1 MTNARHAELNELL
14 SRAEISYHQKDDP
27 ILSDADYDRFRAE
40 LRAIE
45 AADPSLSAER
55 PVGAPAAE
63 GFGKITHAKPMLSL
77 ANAFTDDDV
86 AGFKQAA
93 RKALGIPDAVPLKI
107 LAEPKI
113 DGLSLSLRYE
123 AGRLVHAATRGDG
136 SVGEDVTAN
145 ARTITDIPDFLP
157 DAPAVL
163 EVRGEVYM
171 RHSDFLV
178 LNEAQTARGAKTFA
192 NPRNAAAGSLR
203 QLDPEKTRERPLAF
217 FAYGWGEVS
226 EPLGDTQSEVMGRIQ
241 GFGFPVNPLRISS
254 ADLAEILG
262 HYARIGEA
270 RPDLGYDIDGVV
282 YKVED
287 LSYQAELGFR
297 ATTPRWAVAH
307 KFPAE
312 LAWTTLEA
320 IDIQVG
326 RTGALSPVAR
336 LAPVTVGGVVVSNAT
351 LHNADYIE
359 GRDSAGLPIRG
370 GRDIRVGDRVQIYRA
385 GDVIPKVADVDLT
398 HRPADAVAFVF
409 PESCPSCGAPVER
422 PVSESVHRCTGGL
435 ACPAQM
441 VERLKHMVSRDA
453 LDIEGFG
460 ASLVEELH
468 EAGWIREPADIFA
481 LESLY
486 GMDSVDCLADRPGF
500 GEKSALKLFTSIA
513 AARQR
518 PLDRVLFALGI
529 PLLGAVMGRGFAR
542 QFGTWGQFLAAM
554 DGLLARDAGAEAA
567 VLAVDGAGGAI
578 LASLRQAFSPGL
590 ERERILRLAAALDI
604 APVAQ
609 VAAGGVFAGQTV
621 VFTGTLVR
629 MTRGEAEAQAEAL
642 GAKVS
647 GSVSK
652 KTTLLVAGP
661 GAGSKAAK
669 AAELGI
675 ETIDEEEW
683 LRRAGL

>member
-1 MTNARHAELNELL
+1 MTKARHAELIDLL
-14 SRAEISYHQKDDP
+14 ARAEIAYHRDDDP
-27 ILSDADYDRFRAE
+27 ILSDADYDRYRAE

-45 AADPSLSAER
+45 AADPTLSSER
-55 PVGAPAAE
+55 PVGAAPAE
-63 GFGKITHAKPMLSL
+63 GFAKIRHAKPMLSL
-77 ANAFTDDDV
+77 ANAFTDEDV
-86 AGFKQAA
+86 AGFIEASIKGVEGA
-93 RKALGIPDAVPLKI
+93 RIGGLQF

-123 AGRLVHAATRGDG
+123 NGRLVHAATRGDG
-136 SVGEDVTAN
+136 EFGEDVTAN
-145 ARTITDIPDFLP
+145 ALTITDIPRQLEAAP
-157 DAPAVL
+157 DVL

-171 RHSDFLV
+171 RHEDFQA
-178 LNEAQTARGAKTFA
+178 LNALQAERGGKVFA
-192 NPRNAAAGSLR
+192 NPRNAAAGALR
-203 QLDPEKTRERPLAF
+203 QLDAEKTRERKLSF
-217 FAYGWGEVS
+217 FAWGIGEIS
-226 EPLGDTQSEVMGRIQ
+226 SPIADSQSGIMARLEGY
-241 GFGFPVNPLRISS
+241 GFPVNPLRVVSS
-254 ADLAEILG
+254 EARELIA
-262 HYARIGEA
+262 HYEMIGRN

-282 YKVED
+282 YKVDSFALQE
-287 LSYQAELGFR
+287 ELGFR
-297 ATTPRWAVAH
+297 STTPRWAVAH

-312 LAWTTLEA
+312 FAWTTLEA

-336 LAPVTVGGVVVSNAT
+336 LSPVTVGGVVVSNAT

-359 GRDSAGLPIRG
+359 GRDSTGQPIRD
-370 GRDIRVGDRVQIYRA
+370 GRDLRVGDRVQIYRA
-385 GDVIPKVADVDLT
+385 GDVIPKVADVDLS
-398 HRPADAVAFVF
+398 HRPADAVPFLF
-409 PESCPSCGAPVER
+409 PTDCPSCGAPVER
-422 PVSESVHRCTGGL
+422 PAGESVHRCTGGL

-468 EAGWIREPADIFA
+468 EAGWIREPADIFS

-500 GEKSALKLFTSIA
+500 GEKSALKLFASIK

-529 PLLGAVMGRGFAR
+529 PLLGAVMARGFAR
-542 QFGTWGQFLAAM
+542 KFGTWQQFLAAM
-554 DGLLARDAGAEAA
+554 DGLLARDPRTAAA
-567 VLAVDGAGGAI
+567 VLDVDGAGGAI

-604 APVAQ
+604 TPVAQ

-661 GAGSKAAK
+661 GAGSKAEK

-683 LRRAGL
+683 LRRISV